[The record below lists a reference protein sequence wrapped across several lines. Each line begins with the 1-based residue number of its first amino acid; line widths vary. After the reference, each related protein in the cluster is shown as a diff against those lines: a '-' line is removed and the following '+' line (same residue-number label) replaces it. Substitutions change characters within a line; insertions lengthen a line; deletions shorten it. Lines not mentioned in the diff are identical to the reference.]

1 MALDADRSG
10 EFGVLETF
18 LSHLRARKAAALI
31 PKRLTRGRILDIGCG
46 TRGLLL
52 GRVDFGWKCGLD
64 RRDVP
69 PPTGARFVGA
79 DIGSSG
85 SLLPFVDGSYDAV
98 TMLAVIEHIDADR
111 APMLVSEA
119 RRVLRDAGVLILT
132 TPAGWTDP
140 LLDAMAKVRLLSP
153 REIDE
158 HEQTYTREGLTSL
171 LVRGGFDEASIR
183 VGHFE
188 LGANLWAVA
197 DRTG

>member
-1 MALDADRSG
+1 MALNADPSG
-10 EFGVLETF
+10 EFGVLETL

-31 PKRLTRGRILDIGCG
+31 PKHLNKERILDIGCG

-52 GRVDFGWKCGLD
+52 GRVDFAWKCGLD

-69 PPTGARFVGA
+69 PPQGARFVGA

-85 SLLPFVDGSYDAV
+85 SLPFADDSFDAV
-98 TMLAVIEHIDADR
+98 TMLAVIEHIDPGR
-111 APMLVSEA
+111 ASELISEA
-119 RRVLRDAGVLILT
+119 HRVLHDAGVLILT

-158 HEQTYTREGLTSL
+158 HEQTYTRDGLTSL
-171 LVRGGFDEASIR
+171 LVRGGFDAASIR
-183 VGHFE
+183 AGHFE

-197 DRTG
+197 ERTG

>member
-1 MALDADRSG
+1 MALNADPSG
-10 EFGVLETF
+10 EFGVLETL

-31 PKRLTRGRILDIGCG
+31 PKRLNKGRILDIGCG

-52 GRVDFGWKCGLD
+52 GRVDFAWKCGLD

-79 DIGSSG
+79 DIGSSR
-85 SLLPFVDGSYDAV
+85 SMLPFADGSFDAV
-98 TMLAVIEHIDADR
+98 TMLAVIEHIDPDR
-111 APMLVSEA
+111 APVLVSEA
-119 RRVLRDAGVLILT
+119 RRILRGSGVLILT

-140 LLDAMAKVRLLSP
+140 ILETMAKVRLLSP

-171 LVRGGFDEASIR
+171 LVRGGFDAASIR
-183 VGHFE
+183 AGHFE

-197 DRTG
+197 EHTG